1 MKGCDIKARGLPFG
15 ILRLAFGWLLV
26 AAVPLMG
33 AVETDLSRNGIS
45 LAVTASSES
54 VDVARD
60 FEVVVRAVAPT
71 GTVVSL
77 PDLRDRFRGF
87 SVAEDFVEEP
97 LVGTDGNAVYVSS
110 WRLVPKPCEKVYK
123 LLPFVVELVRNAG
136 TKEES
141 RDSFYTAPVRFRNP
155 APRETVTGGIEVD
168 PQKDLPPLSWKL
180 VRLCALVLLAAFAV
194 LYGIWRLVKLIARKV
209 REHRMSPIER
219 AMLELGRLLEKGLP
233 GRGRYKDFYIELTMV
248 VRRYIQR
255 RHAVR
260 APNLTTDEFLRAAAA
275 NPAFTREALEGLRQ
289 FLESADMVKFAGVEA
304 TPDMADSATDRA
316 RDYLNTDSKVKLQK
330 TATSESGA

>member
-1 MKGCDIKARGLPFG
+1 M
-15 ILRLAFGWLLV
+15 
-26 AAVPLMG
+26 
-33 AVETDLSRNGIS
+33 TDLSKDGIS
-45 LAVTASSES
+45 LNVTASGDS

-71 GTVVSL
+71 GTIVVL

-87 SVAEDFVEEP
+87 SVAEDFAEEP
-97 LVGTDGNAVYVSS
+97 LAGADGEVSYVSS

-123 LLPFVVELVRNAG
+123 LLPFVVTLVKNTDG
-136 TKEES
+136 VQKTE
-141 RDSFYTAPVRFRNP
+141 SFYTAPVYFGKP
-155 APRETVTGGIEVD
+155 APRETVTGGIEID
-168 PQKDLPPLSWKL
+168 PKKDMPPLSWRL
-180 VRLCALVLLAAFAV
+180 VRWCALALLAAFAIV
-194 LYGIWRLVKLIARKV
+194 YAIWWISRKIVQKV

-219 AMLELGRLLEKGLP
+219 AMLELSRLLEKGLP

-260 APNLTTDEFLRAAAA
+260 APNLTTDEFLRAASE

-316 RDYLNTDSKVKLQK
+316 RGYLNADSRVKIHS
-330 TATSESGA
+330 AGAEGGNS